1 MLETATPV
9 GLFHFMFA
17 VLAFV
22 WGACLGSF
30 LNVCI
35 YRIPR
40 ELSVVKPRSH
50 CPHCGKMIPWYLNI
64 PLVSYLALRG
74 KCRYCGVAITSRY
87 FVVELLVGV
96 LFLLVWLKFDFQDG
110 TRLLGLVPITDWR
123 LVPVYWLMLSGL
135 VLGTFVDFEHLI
147 IPDRVSLG
155 GIVAGVLLSAA
166 VPSLHGATTVV
177 DALRASALGAAV
189 GWGSLWAVGVIGK
202 LMFRKEAM
210 GFGDVK
216 LLGAIGAFAGWQGV
230 LFTIVGSS
238 LFGSLVGVTLVLTG
252 RKAMQSR
259 IPYGPYLALA
269 ALLWVFWGPALVDL
283 YIRLLLPT
291 PPISATF

>member
-1 MLETATPV
+1 MLETSSPV
-9 GLFHFMFA
+9 ELFYLMFC
-17 VLAFV
+17 VLAFA
-22 WGACLGSF
+22 WGACVGSF

-50 CPHCGKMIPWYLNI
+50 CPHCGKMIPWYLNV
-64 PLVSYLALRG
+64 PLLSYLALRG
-74 KCRYCGVAITSRY
+74 KCRYCGVGITARY
-87 FVVELLVGV
+87 FIVELLVGL
-96 LFLLVWLKFDFQDG
+96 LFLLVWLKFDLQHG
-110 TRLLGLVPITDWR
+110 PRLLGLVPITDWK

-166 VPSLHGATTVV
+166 VPSLHNAATVLGA
-177 DALRASALGAAV
+177 LKASILGAAV
-189 GWGSLWAVGVIGK
+189 GWGSLWAVGFIGK

-269 ALLWVFWGPALVDL
+269 ALIWVLWGPALVNL
-283 YIRLLLPT
+283 YIGLLLPAA
-291 PPISATF
+291 PAGAGA